1 MVNDSVGVGAAS
13 LGGGVGSTAWEVL
26 GPGGVAATLGASV
39 GTTPH
44 ALNAAMIII
53 PQPTSQ
59 ARRRVAGRTAPRS
72 TSDSRHEPVGG
83 PSSPDISALRAL
95 GLSHPGADAT
105 AHPHLRANTV
115 WRTQPMSSVTSVSPR
130 TLADVVPGGLVRSI
144 ALVIGGAIFVGLTA
158 QVSLPLP
165 FTPVPLTLQT
175 FSVLLVG
182 AALGSVRGAASMA
195 LYLLAGVAG
204 VPWFA
209 EQGSG
214 WAFASFGYIV
224 GFVAAA
230 WLVGRLAERGADRK
244 VLPTIGMM
252 ALGNVVIYVFGVAG
266 LMVLVPTLTGKPMSL
281 GTALAVGVLPFLIG
295 DAIKILLAAGLLPG
309 TWKLINSRRSS

>member
-1 MVNDSVGVGAAS
+1 
-13 LGGGVGSTAWEVL
+13 
-26 GPGGVAATLGASV
+26 
-39 GTTPH
+39 
-44 ALNAAMIII
+44 
-53 PQPTSQ
+53 
-59 ARRRVAGRTAPRS
+59 
-72 TSDSRHEPVGG
+72 
-83 PSSPDISALRAL
+83 
-95 GLSHPGADAT
+95 
-105 AHPHLRANTV
+105 
-115 WRTQPMSSVTSVSPR
+115 MSSVSSVSPR

-158 QVSLPLP
+158 QVSIPLP

-195 LYLLAGVAG
+195 LYLLAGMAG

-209 EQGSG
+209 QQGSG

-230 WLVGRLAERGADRK
+230 WLVGRLAERGADRR

-252 ALGNVVIYVFGVAG
+252 ALGNLVIYVFGVAG
-266 LMVLVPTLTGKPMSL
+266 LMVLVPNLTGKPMSL

>member
-1 MVNDSVGVGAAS
+1 
-13 LGGGVGSTAWEVL
+13 
-26 GPGGVAATLGASV
+26 
-39 GTTPH
+39 
-44 ALNAAMIII
+44 
-53 PQPTSQ
+53 
-59 ARRRVAGRTAPRS
+59 
-72 TSDSRHEPVGG
+72 
-83 PSSPDISALRAL
+83 
-95 GLSHPGADAT
+95 
-105 AHPHLRANTV
+105 
-115 WRTQPMSSVTSVSPR
+115 MSSVTSVSPR
-130 TLADVVPGGLVRSI
+130 TLGDVIPGGLVRSI
-144 ALVIGGAIFVGLTA
+144 ALVIGGAVFVGLTA
-158 QVSLPLP
+158 QVAIPLP

-209 EQGSG
+209 NQQSG

-230 WLVGRLAERGADRK
+230 WLVGRLAERGADRR
-244 VLPTIGMM
+244 VVPTIGMM

-266 LMVLVPTLTGKPMSL
+266 LMLLADLPLS
-281 GTALAVGVLPFLIG
+281 TALAKGVLPFLIG
-295 DAIKILLAAGLLPG
+295 DVIKILLAAGLLPG

>member
-1 MVNDSVGVGAAS
+1 
-13 LGGGVGSTAWEVL
+13 
-26 GPGGVAATLGASV
+26 
-39 GTTPH
+39 
-44 ALNAAMIII
+44 
-53 PQPTSQ
+53 
-59 ARRRVAGRTAPRS
+59 
-72 TSDSRHEPVGG
+72 
-83 PSSPDISALRAL
+83 
-95 GLSHPGADAT
+95 
-105 AHPHLRANTV
+105 
-115 WRTQPMSSVTSVSPR
+115 MSSVTSVSPR
-130 TLADVVPGGLVRSI
+130 TLGDVIPGGLVRSI
-144 ALVIGGAIFVGLTA
+144 ALVIGGAVFVGLTA
-158 QVSLPLP
+158 QVAIPLP

-209 EQGSG
+209 NQQSG

-230 WLVGRLAERGADRK
+230 WLVGRLAERGADRR
-244 VLPTIGMM
+244 VVPTIGMM

-266 LMVLVPTLTGKPMSL
+266 LMLLADLPLS
-281 GTALAVGVLPFLIG
+281 TALAKGVVPFLIG
-295 DAIKILLAAGLLPG
+295 DVIKILLAAGLLPG

>member
-1 MVNDSVGVGAAS
+1 
-13 LGGGVGSTAWEVL
+13 
-26 GPGGVAATLGASV
+26 
-39 GTTPH
+39 
-44 ALNAAMIII
+44 
-53 PQPTSQ
+53 
-59 ARRRVAGRTAPRS
+59 
-72 TSDSRHEPVGG
+72 
-83 PSSPDISALRAL
+83 
-95 GLSHPGADAT
+95 
-105 AHPHLRANTV
+105 
-115 WRTQPMSSVTSVSPR
+115 MSSVTSVSPR
-130 TLADVVPGGLVRSI
+130 TLGDVIPGGLVRSI
-144 ALVIGGAIFVGLTA
+144 ALVIGGAVFVGLTA
-158 QVSLPLP
+158 QVAIPLP

-209 EQGSG
+209 NQQSG

-230 WLVGRLAERGADRK
+230 WLVGRLAERGADRR
-244 VLPTIGMM
+244 VVPTIGMM

-266 LMVLVPTLTGKPMSL
+266 LTLLADLPLS
-281 GTALAVGVLPFLIG
+281 TALAKGVLPFLIG
-295 DAIKILLAAGLLPG
+295 DVIKILLAAGLLPG

>member
-1 MVNDSVGVGAAS
+1 
-13 LGGGVGSTAWEVL
+13 
-26 GPGGVAATLGASV
+26 
-39 GTTPH
+39 
-44 ALNAAMIII
+44 
-53 PQPTSQ
+53 
-59 ARRRVAGRTAPRS
+59 
-72 TSDSRHEPVGG
+72 
-83 PSSPDISALRAL
+83 
-95 GLSHPGADAT
+95 
-105 AHPHLRANTV
+105 
-115 WRTQPMSSVTSVSPR
+115 MSSVTSVSPR
-130 TLADVVPGGLVRSI
+130 TLGDVIPGGLVRSI
-144 ALVIGGAIFVGLTA
+144 ALVIGGAVFVGLTA
-158 QVSLPLP
+158 QVAIPLP

-209 EQGSG
+209 NQQSG

-230 WLVGRLAERGADRK
+230 WLVGRLAERGADRR
-244 VLPTIGMM
+244 VVPTIGML

-266 LMVLVPTLTGKPMSL
+266 LMLLADLPLS
-281 GTALAVGVLPFLIG
+281 TALAKGVLPFLIG
-295 DAIKILLAAGLLPG
+295 DVIKILLAAGLLPG